1 MQKRL
6 KKILIKLIIIALCVG
21 CLIFYLFQKRN
32 YYCLAEDKCIT
43 VWKTAEGAF
52 IIPGKYTSWFKPKDN
67 YIKTYNL
74 NEELGIY
81 WFNNNPEEIVVDSY
95 DYSIVNNNNKNKIRM
110 LEYNKNP
117 KYFKNL
123 LYDADGLGD
132 FHLKRTVSK
141 LSINIKELYAITND
155 GRIFN

>member
-67 YIKTYNL
+67 YIKTDNL
-74 NEELGIY
+74 NEYLGIY
-81 WFNNNPEEIVVDSY
+81 YNIQTPNNFYVASGIINNHFIIINKCKNINIINVNY
-95 DYSIVNNNNKNKIRM
+95 DNAERFYDIVNKDKF
-110 LEYNKNP
+110 LKYNIILLTI
-117 KYFKNL
+117 NL
-123 LYDADGLGD
+123 
-132 FHLKRTVSK
+132 
-141 LSINIKELYAITND
+141 KESYAITND

>member
-6 KKILIKLIIIALCVG
+6 KKILVKLIIIALCVG

-43 VWKTAEGAF
+43 VWKTSEGAF

-67 YIKTYNL
+67 YIKTDNL
-74 NEELGIY
+74 NEYLGIY
-81 WFNNNPEEIVVDSY
+81 YNIQTPNNFYVASGIINNHFIIINKCKNINIINVNY
-95 DYSIVNNNNKNKIRM
+95 DNAERFYDIVNKDKF
-110 LEYNKNP
+110 LKYNIILLTI
-117 KYFKNL
+117 NL
-123 LYDADGLGD
+123 
-132 FHLKRTVSK
+132 
-141 LSINIKELYAITND
+141 KESYAITND